1 MASQIPASKP
11 PTPAEVREAIKVVED
26 PEIGVSIVELGLVYD
41 IDVSEDGTVNIAM
54 TLTSPYCP
62 IGPLLTSQIQTIAE
76 EVPGVRLVNVNL
88 VWTPPW
94 DPKTMASEEA
104 RDMLGIW

>member
-1 MASQIPASKP
+1 
-11 PTPAEVREAIKVVED
+11 VREAIKVVED

-41 IDVSEDGTVNIAM
+41 IDVSDDGTVNIAM

-62 IGPLLTSQIQTIAE
+62 IGPLLTSQIQTVAE